1 MIGRVVGLAVLLA
14 GLIVMGPSGAQE
26 TMNQLEMESF
36 VIDHDGVDVEQ
47 HEQGYVLFIYNQ
59 VRMALVSDVTH
70 DRMRLIAPVEH
81 YENLSEEQITRVMEA
96 NFHSALD
103 ARYGLSNGLLY
114 SAYIHPLSPLT
125 TDQLQDAM
133 DQVSTLAQTFGTE
146 YSSGRLSFGGVGG
159 ESGSEP
165 DSNQATL
172 Q

>member
-1 MIGRVVGLAVLLA
+1 MIGRVIGLVVLLA
-14 GLIVMGPSGAQE
+14 GLIVMGSSGAQE

-47 HEQGYVLFIYNQ
+47 HEQGYVLFVYNQ
-59 VRMALVSDVTH
+59 VRMALVSDVAH
-70 DRMRLIAPVEH
+70 DRMRIIAPVER
-81 YENLSEEQITRVMEA
+81 YENLSEEQITRAMEA

-114 SAYIHPLSPLT
+114 SAFIHPLSFLT
-125 TDQLQDAM
+125 ADQLQDAM

-159 ESGSEP
+159 EP
-165 DSNQATL
+165 DSNQTTL